1 MMHDQFGVPFIIN
14 QQHVIVCLQNQPI
27 TYVENVW
34 LKIVANILFNKEL
47 IIPKLA
53 LSSKL
58 SCFLSTESLFSKY
71 NYAIRKILTGEE
83 KDD

>member
-1 MMHDQFGVPFIIN
+1 M
-14 QQHVIVCLQNQPI
+14 
-27 TYVENVW
+27 ENVW
-34 LKIVANILFNKEL
+34 LKIVANILFDKEL

-71 NYAIRKILTGEE
+71 NYAIWKILTGEE